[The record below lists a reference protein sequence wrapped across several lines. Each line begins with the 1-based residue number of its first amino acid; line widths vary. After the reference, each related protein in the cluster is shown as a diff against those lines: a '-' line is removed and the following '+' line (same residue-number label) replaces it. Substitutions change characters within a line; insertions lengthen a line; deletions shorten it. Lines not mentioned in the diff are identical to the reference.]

1 MTFSNPNDAILFAQ
15 TVVGYT
21 SYVYMNI
28 ESGTYFVSTRPNL
41 SAPLVATIEW
51 LPRVTMR

>member
-28 ESGTYFVSTRPNL
+28 ESGTYFVSARPDL
-41 SAPLVATIEW
+41 SAPIVATIEW

>member
-21 SYVYMNI
+21 SHVYMNI
-28 ESGTYFVSTRPNL
+28 ESGTYFVSARPDL
-41 SAPLVATIEW
+41 SAPIVATIEW